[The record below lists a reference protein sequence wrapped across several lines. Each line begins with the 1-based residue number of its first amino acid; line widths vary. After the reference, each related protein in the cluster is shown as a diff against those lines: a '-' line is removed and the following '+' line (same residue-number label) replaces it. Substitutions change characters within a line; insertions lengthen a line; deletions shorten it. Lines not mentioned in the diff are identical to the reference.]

1 MNFLFNRLLVL
12 ITFILLSFQAIA
24 ASPDNDRITQT
35 LESLR
40 LAINAHDYNM
50 LKPSLDGDFSYQGR
64 DQTMSTMI
72 MQQVVNQYPQEIDTI
87 EVVSISESD
96 DGWNVAILLEGKEPS
111 KQREVII
118 TDNYLIRQ
126 ADIADIQLKGH

>member
-1 MNFLFNRLLVL
+1 
-12 ITFILLSFQAIA
+12 
-24 ASPDNDRITQT
+24 
-35 LESLR
+35 
-40 LAINAHDYNM
+40 
-50 LKPSLDGDFSYQGR
+50 
-64 DQTMSTMI
+64 MSTMI

-118 TDNYLIRQ
+118 TGNYLIRQ